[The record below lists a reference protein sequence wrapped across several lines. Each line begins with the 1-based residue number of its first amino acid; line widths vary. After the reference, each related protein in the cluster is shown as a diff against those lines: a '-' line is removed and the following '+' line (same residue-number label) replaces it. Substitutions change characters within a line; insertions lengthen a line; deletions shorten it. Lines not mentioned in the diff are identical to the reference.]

1 MAGWITAFKVIPWAE
16 LIAAAPAVV
25 KGARQL
31 WAAVRSQDA
40 PRIEGQGPEA
50 GQRALEA
57 QVEELRKELTA
68 ASELVTRLAEQN
80 SRLVE
85 AVEVLRI
92 RTRVLLAFAVILAI
106 GLIGL
111 LIAVLLKA

>member
-25 KGARQL
+25 KGAQKL
-31 WAAVRSQDA
+31 WSAVRKQEA
-40 PRIEGQGPEA
+40 PRAVGQGPEA
-50 GQRALEA
+50 TQRALEA

-80 SRLVE
+80 GRLIE
-85 AVEVLRI
+85 AVDVLRV
-92 RTRVLLAFAVILAI
+92 RTRVLLVVSMAMAAAVAGLAI
-106 GLIGL
+106 LV
-111 LIAVLLKA
+111 VLK

>member
-16 LIAAAPAVV
+16 LIAAAPTVV
-25 KGARQL
+25 KGAQKL
-31 WAAVRSQDA
+31 WAAVRKQDA
-40 PRIEGQGPEA
+40 PRVAGQGPEA

-80 SRLVE
+80 GRLIE
-85 AVEVLRI
+85 AVDVLRV
-92 RTRVLLAFAVILAI
+92 RTRLLLVVAVAMAAAMAGLAMLVVLN
-106 GLIGL
+106 
-111 LIAVLLKA
+111 

>member
-1 MAGWITAFKVIPWAE
+1 MPGWITAFKVVPWGE

-31 WAAVRSQDA
+31 WATVRKQDA
-40 PRIEGQGPEA
+40 PRVAGQGPEA

-57 QVEELRKELTA
+57 QIEELRKELTS
-68 ASELVTRLAEQN
+68 ASELVTNLAEQN

-85 AVEVLRI
+85 AVAILRV
-92 RTRVLLAFAVILAI
+92 RTRVLLVLSAVMAAALLGLAI
-106 GLIGL
+106 YVALM
-111 LIAVLLKA
+111 

>member
-16 LIAAAPAVV
+16 LIAAAPTVV
-25 KGARQL
+25 KGAQKL
-31 WAAVRSQDA
+31 WAAVRKQDA
-40 PRIEGQGPEA
+40 PRVAGQGPEA

-80 SRLVE
+80 GRLIE
-85 AVEVLRI
+85 AVDVLRV
-92 RTRVLLAFAVILAI
+92 RTRLLLVVAVAMAAAVAGLAMLVVLR
-106 GLIGL
+106 
-111 LIAVLLKA
+111 